1 MNVNNLPGKL
11 VPVTVIAIMALGLI
25 ACSSE
30 PEPELESTAGNDSPQ
45 LAPRSQPAEK
55 PADSGLV
62 RTSDN
67 LPTATGGARYTV
79 VPKLEG
85 ELEQA
90 GNGLQLMIDGTS
102 EAAYNQSLEW
112 IAEASSKEQYAS
124 LESAIRYISIY
135 DARILRNKQRMLEV
149 FDGMTGE
156 QIEALAGEIQKTRSR
171 RSQTE

>member
-1 MNVNNLPGKL
+1 MNSNDMPKTFA
-11 VPVTVIAIMALGLI
+11 PITVIACMMLGLV

-30 PEPELESTAGNDSPQ
+30 PEPTPTAGDGSPE
-45 LAPRSQPAEK
+45 LAPRSTPAEK
-55 PADSGLV
+55 PAASELV
-62 RTSDN
+62 RSSDN

-102 EAAYNQSLEW
+102 EEAYNQSLKW
-112 IAEASSKEQYAS
+112 IAEATSKEQYAS
-124 LESAIRYISIY
+124 LEGAIRYISIY
-135 DARILRNKQRMLEV
+135 DGRILRNKQRMLEV

-156 QIEALAGEIQKTRSR
+156 QIGALAAEIQKKRSR